1 MGHTIEDTF
10 ILSKQGWIPIL
21 STAALFLFFV
31 VAGWSLF
38 EFSFGA
44 LLIALLILFRNPER
58 SSQLHEPLS
67 IVSSVDGVVL
77 GIEESVIGERKMKK
91 ITFLNSLWSV
101 SMLRAPFDGTMEG
114 CQVRHG
120 VSLPLNHPLSEK
132 LNEKALLSFRSV
144 EGNEI
149 VMEHLSD
156 RSCFSIAIEGDEGKK
171 IKEGSRY
178 GFLAKGR
185 TVVYLPED
193 AIVTLH
199 LGADVRA
206 GETLIGR
213 FTA

>member
-21 STAALFLFFV
+21 FTAALFLFFV

-58 SSQLHEPLS
+58 SSELHEPLS

-77 GIEESVIGERKMKK
+77 GIEETVVNGHAMKK

-114 CQVRHG
+114 CEVRHG

-132 LNEKALLSFRSV
+132 LNEKVLLSFRSL
-144 EGNEI
+144 EGNEL

-156 RSCFSIAIEGDEGKK
+156 RSCFSIAMDADEGNK
-171 IKEGSRY
+171 IKEGGRY

-185 TVVYLPED
+185 TVAYLPHD
-193 AIVTLH
+193 TILTIH

-213 FTA
+213 FAA